1 MCGEHYS
8 CDEFYSKSVGSSPRV
23 RGTLRQGSHLTH
35 QSGIIP
41 ACAGNTARSHE
52 RVSAN
57 RDHPR
62 VCGEHMW
69 VLVTLALKRGSSPRV
84 RGTQST
90 RFFRTLQSGIIPAC
104 AGNTAWPTLGLISVR
119 DHPRVCG
126 EHETMDW
133 SVVKRTGSSP
143 RVRGTRTANTGKHRF
158 IGIIPACAGNTLQ
171 QRSYQ
176 AQDGDHPRV
185 CGEHTVT
192 PSGIDTD
199 KGSSPRVRGTR
210 IRVADFRHF
219 DGIIPACAGNTR
231 SKCFSRCSRRDLIP
245 ACAGNT

>member
-1 MCGEHYS
+1 MVS
-8 CDEFYSKSVGSSPRV
+8 TAGSSPRV
-23 RGTLRQGSHLTH
+23 RGTLHRITVRRAKP
-35 QSGIIP
+35 GIIP
-41 ACAGNTARSHE
+41 ACAGNTYKDRMRVEYREGSSPRVRGTRFVDDLPVGQAGIIPACAGNTSARKPSYPPK
-52 RVSAN
+52 

-199 KGSSPRVRGTR
+199 KGSSPRVRGTH
-210 IRVADFRHF
+210 RH
-219 DGIIPACAGNTR
+219 ALR
-231 SKCFSRCSRRDLIP
+231 YRHR
-245 ACAGNT
+245 